1 MGDIKLKKG
10 TGILFIMAVL
20 FISSLLYLRYWDQDV
35 LRVGIFYGSNWEVP
49 GTVHYEILDKA
60 IKKFKSKYP
69 NIKVEYEKGILSDDY
84 SEWLSEQILKGE
96 EPDVYLVL
104 DEDFHTLASLG
115 ALKNLDGVINVDKE
129 FKKEEFYSSAQK
141 AITRQVP
148 HILSTRHNNPLC
160 FLLIVTSAVL
170 YLTVVMQSIITPFL
184 YLSHSAKKI
193 ARYLNTVF

>member
-69 NIKVEYEKGILSDDY
+69 NMKVEYEKGILSDD
-84 SEWLSEQILKGE
+84 
-96 EPDVYLVL
+96 
-104 DEDFHTLASLG
+104 
-115 ALKNLDGVINVDKE
+115 
-129 FKKEEFYSSAQK
+129 
-141 AITRQVP
+141 
-148 HILSTRHNNPLC
+148 
-160 FLLIVTSAVL
+160 
-170 YLTVVMQSIITPFL
+170 
-184 YLSHSAKKI
+184 
-193 ARYLNTVF
+193 

>member
-69 NIKVEYEKGILSDDY
+69 NMKVEYEKGILSDDY

-115 ALKNLDGVINVDKE
+115 ALRSTGPTTFSSRSDGGWTTRCRRRT
-129 FKKEEFYSSAQK
+129 SWPASA
-141 AITRQVP
+141 P
-148 HILSTRHNNPLC
+148 SP
-160 FLLIVTSAVL
+160 
-170 YLTVVMQSIITPFL
+170 
-184 YLSHSAKKI
+184 
-193 ARYLNTVF
+193 ARR

>member
-115 ALKNLDGVINVDKE
+115 ALKNLMV
-129 FKKEEFYSSAQK
+129 
-141 AITRQVP
+141 
-148 HILSTRHNNPLC
+148 
-160 FLLIVTSAVL
+160 
-170 YLTVVMQSIITPFL
+170 
-184 YLSHSAKKI
+184 
-193 ARYLNTVF
+193 

>member
-69 NIKVEYEKGILSDDY
+69 NIKGGFMHVPYATSQTVNQPAGTP
-84 SEWLSEQILKGE
+84 GM
-96 EPDVYLVL
+96 
-104 DEDFHTLASLG
+104 
-115 ALKNLDGVINVDKE
+115 NLND
-129 FKKEEFYSSAQK
+129 
-141 AITRQVP
+141 
-148 HILSTRHNNPLC
+148 
-160 FLLIVTSAVL
+160 
-170 YLTVVMQSIITPFL
+170 
-184 YLSHSAKKI
+184 I
-193 ARYLNTVF
+193 ARGIELSIEAIIENPTDIMAQGGTTH